1 MERRDDGQP
10 WRWSRRSWLLASA
23 ALAGALGLAARRGQ
37 AATAGPDEPIVQPWQ
52 ASREAFIAR
61 AFEMKRRAETAG
73 DQAFGAIVVRDG
85 QIVGQAPS
93 RVVTRG
99 DPTAHAE
106 MEAIRDAAR
115 RLGTRDLGGSI
126 LYSSSRPCPMCEAAA
141 FWAGISGLLHGAAGT
156 EGGTPR
162 LTSC

>member
-1 MERRDDGQP
+1 MENRNGGAPRLWP
-10 WRWSRRSWLLASA
+10 RRSWLMGSATLASA
-23 ALAGALGLAARRGQ
+23 LGLLARRGR
-37 AATAGPDEPIVQPWQ
+37 AATAGQDEAIVQPWQ
-52 ASREAFIAR
+52 ASREAFTER
-61 AFEMKRRAETAG
+61 AFEMKRRAEQAG

-115 RLGTRDLGGSI
+115 RLGTRDLGGCV

-162 LTSC
+162 LRSC